1 MVNCCVTYSLVC
13 HLVALIIISAL
24 DKKIVGAKMITKEEI
39 HILFAAPCNV
49 VFSREP

>member
-1 MVNCCVTYSLVC
+1 MVNCCETTLLVC
-13 HLVALIIISAL
+13 HLVALIISAL
-24 DKKIVGAKMITKEEI
+24 DKKIVGEKMITKEEI

>member
-1 MVNCCVTYSLVC
+1 MVNCCVTNSLVC
-13 HLVALIIISAL
+13 HLMALIISAL
-24 DKKIVGAKMITKEEI
+24 DKKFVGAKMITKEEI